1 MKPKTGKKRN
11 IGIDLLKIICMF
23 MVIAFHYS
31 DHGSVSLSATAPI
44 TFNWVILATCRIW
57 GGICNAV
64 FMLVTG
70 YYLSRD
76 KKFSWKKVIRLYM
89 QVSFFTLLCGVI
101 CILYN
106 HGQADK
112 YFIIR
117 LFLPLSSNKYW
128 FFTTYFIIYFIHR
141 YLNVI
146 IDNITREQHFTLMT
160 IGLGVYSVFYTF
172 GSCMMLPITKDLSFS
187 RWISGGNGVI
197 IYVILYFV
205 GAYLRKYNISF
216 KFDKLILLMLLAAE
230 VLLLFFMRAVA
241 AKAGNDGYIYY
252 FSWGTE
258 KIFPILVAIV
268 ALTVFKKIDIKESL
282 LSRMIKYVAPSVFAV
297 YLFHIGDMRAFLFK
311 DVFDNSKYYDGPVM
325 ILHLLMTMV
334 VLFVVGILLDKIRLF
349 LIDKPLTKPIN
360 SLSDR
365 LDKMTEKS
373 FP

>member
-117 LFLPLSSNKYW
+117 LFS
-128 FFTTYFIIYFIHR
+128 
-141 YLNVI
+141 
-146 IDNITREQHFTLMT
+146 Q
-160 IGLGVYSVFYTF
+160 
-172 GSCMMLPITKDLSFS
+172 
-187 RWISGGNGVI
+187 
-197 IYVILYFV
+197 
-205 GAYLRKYNISF
+205 
-216 KFDKLILLMLLAAE
+216 
-230 VLLLFFMRAVA
+230 
-241 AKAGNDGYIYY
+241 
-252 FSWGTE
+252 
-258 KIFPILVAIV
+258 
-268 ALTVFKKIDIKESL
+268 
-282 LSRMIKYVAPSVFAV
+282 
-297 YLFHIGDMRAFLFK
+297 
-311 DVFDNSKYYDGPVM
+311 
-325 ILHLLMTMV
+325 
-334 VLFVVGILLDKIRLF
+334 
-349 LIDKPLTKPIN
+349 
-360 SLSDR
+360 
-365 LDKMTEKS
+365 
-373 FP
+373 